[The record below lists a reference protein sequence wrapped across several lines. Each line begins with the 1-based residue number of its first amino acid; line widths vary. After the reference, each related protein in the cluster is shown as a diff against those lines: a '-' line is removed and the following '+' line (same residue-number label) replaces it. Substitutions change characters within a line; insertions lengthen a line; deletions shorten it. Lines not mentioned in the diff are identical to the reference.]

1 MVDLNETFNFSDFD
15 TRHHDY
21 PLSMLTPVP
30 VGEAAVKITIYTLLI
45 LIALIGN
52 TLIILVVLKNKRMQ
66 TTTNYFLVNLAVS
79 DLVVSLSCSWVHLV
93 DDLTEGWVLGAFF
106 CSFNSFAQVAS
117 LISSILSLTLVA
129 CDRFF
134 GIVYAM
140 KAHIIERKAKPV
152 IIAIWVISVAVAI
165 PMLIFRRVQER
176 HWKNH
181 VERWCDD
188 VEWSIDLDSEET
200 HYHRASRVAYWTC
213 VSVILFFLP
222 IIAMIGAYCGIIK
235 TLWSTKIPG
244 ERVYKEN
251 AVQTKMKRKV
261 IVMLIV
267 ILAVFAICWCPI
279 QITLLYSEYRDHTKR
294 VDVQWMEWSVL
305 KSLRLLVEMCDQDS
319 NQIYTLSK
327 MSKFKL
333 EEWYSHLE
341 FSARLLA
348 FSNSAFNPLIYA
360 GFNENFRK
368 ELTAIIF
375 LKKALSVQR
384 RKRYIPR
391 NDTRRSTT
399 TVTFHAV
406 QAEDVL

>member
-1 MVDLNETFNFSDFD
+1 MNLNETFNFSDFD
-15 TRHHDY
+15 TRNHEY
-21 PLSMLTPVP
+21 PLHMLESTPA
-30 VGEAAVKITIYTLLI
+30 GEAAVKITVYVLLI

-93 DDLTEGWVLGAFF
+93 DDLTEGWVLGEFF
-106 CSFNSFAQVAS
+106 CPFNTFAQVAS
-117 LISSILSLTLVA
+117 LVSSILSLTLVA

-152 IIAIWVISVAVAI
+152 IIAIWIVLTAVAI
-165 PMLIFRRVQER
+165 PMLIYRRVHER

-181 VERWCDD
+181 IEKWCDD
-188 VEWSIDLDSEET
+188 VEWSIDLENGES
-200 HYHRASRVAYWTC
+200 HYHRPARVAYWTC

-222 IIAMIGAYCGIIK
+222 IVAMFGAYCGIIK

-251 AVQTKMKRKV
+251 MVQTKMKRKV
-261 IVMLIV
+261 IIMLIV
-267 ILAVFAICWCPI
+267 ILAVFALCWCPL
-279 QITLLYSEYRDHTKR
+279 QITILYSEYRGNHTKR
-294 VDVQWMEWSVL
+294 
-305 KSLRLLVEMCDQDS
+305 
-319 NQIYTLSK
+319 
-327 MSKFKL
+327 L
-333 EEWYSHLE
+333 EEWYIHLE

-384 RKRYIPR
+384 QKRYIPYR
-391 NDTRRSTT
+391 ETRRSTT
-399 TVTFHAV
+399 TVTFNAV
-406 QAEDVL
+406 VAEDVL

>member
-1 MVDLNETFNFSDFD
+1 MNLNETFNFSDFD
-15 TRHHDY
+15 TRNHEY
-21 PLSMLTPVP
+21 PLHMLESTPA
-30 VGEAAVKITIYTLLI
+30 GEAAVKITVYVLLI

-93 DDLTEGWVLGAFF
+93 DDLTEGWVLGEFF
-106 CSFNSFAQVAS
+106 CPFNTFAQVAS
-117 LISSILSLTLVA
+117 LVSSILSLTLVA

-152 IIAIWVISVAVAI
+152 IIAIWIVLTAVAI
-165 PMLIFRRVQER
+165 PMLIYRRVHER

-181 VERWCDD
+181 IEKWCDD
-188 VEWSIDLDSEET
+188 VEWSIDLENGES
-200 HYHRASRVAYWTC
+200 HYHRPARVAYWTC

-222 IIAMIGAYCGIIK
+222 IVAMFGAYCGIIK

-251 AVQTKMKRKV
+251 MVQTKMKRKV
-261 IVMLIV
+261 IIMLIV
-267 ILAVFAICWCPI
+267 ILAVFALCWCPL
-279 QITLLYSEYRDHTKR
+279 QITILYSEYRGNHTKR
-294 VDVQWMEWSVL
+294 
-305 KSLRLLVEMCDQDS
+305 
-319 NQIYTLSK
+319 
-327 MSKFKL
+327 L
-333 EEWYSHLE
+333 EEWYIHLE

-368 ELTAIIF
+368 GLF
-375 LKKALSVQR
+375 NLLGCYKKIRWTPVNRMDSF
-384 RKRYIPR
+384 
-391 NDTRRSTT
+391 RSTT
-399 TVTFHAV
+399 LNSTKSEHLDLINRHYFSKESLERPASK
-406 QAEDVL
+406 ALYSI

>member
-1 MVDLNETFNFSDFD
+1 MDLNETFNFSDFD

-21 PLSMLTPVP
+21 PISLLTPVP
-30 VGEAAVKITIYTLLI
+30 TGEAAAKITVYTFLI
-45 LIALIGN
+45 LTALIGN

-93 DDLTEGWVLGAFF
+93 DNLTEGWILGNFF
-106 CSFNSFAQVAS
+106 CPFNTFAQVAS
-117 LISSILSLTLVA
+117 LVSSILSLTLVA

-152 IIAIWVISVAVAI
+152 IIAIWVISCVVAI
-165 PMLIFRRVQER
+165 PMLIYRRVHER

-188 VEWSIDLDSEET
+188 VEWSIDLDNGEA
-200 HYHRASRVAYWTC
+200 HYHKPTRVAYWTC
-213 VSVILFFLP
+213 VSVILFFIP
-222 IIAMIGAYCGIIK
+222 IIAMVGAYCGIIK

-251 AVQTKMKRKV
+251 LVQNKMKRKV

-267 ILAVFAICWCPI
+267 ILAVFALCWSPL
-279 QITLLYSEYRDHTKR
+279 QITILYSEYRGDHTKQLN
-294 VDVQWMEWSVL
+294 DWYYH
-305 KSLRLLVEMCDQDS
+305 LL
-319 NQIYTLSK
+319 
-327 MSKFKL
+327 FA
-333 EEWYSHLE
+333 
-341 FSARLLA
+341 ARLLA

-384 RKRYIPR
+384 QRHYIPCR
-391 NDTRRSTT
+391 ENRRSTT
-399 TVTFHAV
+399 TLTFHGV
-406 QAEDVL
+406 QAEDAL

>member
-294 VDVQWMEWSVL
+294 
-305 KSLRLLVEMCDQDS
+305 
-319 NQIYTLSK
+319 
-327 MSKFKL
+327 L